1 MKIKKTVFTCLVLA
15 LTAVFF
21 TSASAQNGIGST
33 ALTGSWK
40 VRITSTTPG
49 PPPFDE
55 MITFCEGGG
64 LIETNNLFPNAFFN
78 QNASPG
84 HGAWRY
90 EGKQRYSFS
99 FTKFLFDL
107 QTNQPIGSLTTKGT
121 ITLRTP
127 TMWEGPAFVTIRDV
141 NGNVLRRGWTH
152 GTATRITPDDD

>member
-1 MKIKKTVFTCLVLA
+1 MKIKKIMFTCLVLA

-21 TSASAQNGIGST
+21 TSASAQNGVN

-40 VRITSTTPG
+40 VRVTSTTPG

-64 LIETNNLFPNAFFN
+64 LVETNNLFPNAFSN
-78 QNASPG
+78 QNASTG

-90 EGKQRYSFS
+90 IGRQKYSFS

-107 QTNQPIGSLTTKGT
+107 QTNQPIGSLTVKGT
-121 ITLRTP
+121 ISLRSP
-127 TMWEGPAFVTIRDV
+127 TMWEGPAFVIIRDQ
-141 NGNVLRRGWTH
+141 NGNVVQTGWTY
-152 GTATRITPDDD
+152 GTATRITSDDE